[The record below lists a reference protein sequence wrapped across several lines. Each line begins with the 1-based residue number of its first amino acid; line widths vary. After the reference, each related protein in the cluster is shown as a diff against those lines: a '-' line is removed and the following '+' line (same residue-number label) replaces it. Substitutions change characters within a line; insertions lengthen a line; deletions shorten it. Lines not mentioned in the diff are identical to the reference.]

1 MRILVVEDEPRIAAD
16 IREGLERAG
25 YVAEIVGDGEAAWF
39 RAETETYDAMVL
51 DLGLPRL
58 DGLGVLR
65 RLRGADVAL
74 PVLILTARDGWR
86 ERVEGIDAGA
96 DDYLTKPFVIEELL
110 ARIRALTR
118 RSVGHREAV
127 FAHQGVE
134 IDTRSRSVRRDGV
147 LISVTPLEFRLL
159 SYLFHHRGKVVP
171 ATELLDHLY
180 DPSADRD
187 VNAVELLVAR
197 VRRKVGADLIVTRRG
212 FGYAIAPAGAA

>member
-1 MRILVVEDEPRIAAD
+1 MRILVVEDEPAIAAD
-16 IREGLERAG
+16 ICRALAG
-25 YVAEIVGDGEAAWF
+25 MSYLTDVAADGETAWF
-39 RAETETYDAMVL
+39 KGDTEDYDAVVL
-51 DLGLPRL
+51 DLGLPRI
-58 DGLGVLR
+58 DGLTILKRWRSAGM
-65 RLRGADVAL
+65 AA
-74 PVLILTARDGWR
+74 PILILTARDGWR

-134 IDTRSRSVRRDGV
+134 IDTRSRSVRRDAV

-159 SYLFHHRGKVVP
+159 SYLFHHRGKVVS

-212 FGYAIAPAGAA
+212 FGYAIAPADTA